1 MRECLKEEQGFSLLE
16 LLVYVAIVGVLMA
29 VAVPKY
35 QQAMAMANT
44 ARIQSDLRSLDMAV
58 LMYEAQNGRLPTN
71 LQPDLEPYIVD
82 LARLRPPQGKCLLRT
97 GESLEINAAAYA
109 LAKDRSRALCQE
121 HAAGDFGAPDKTAP

>member
-82 LARLRPPQGKCLLRT
+82 LARLRPPQGK
-97 GESLEINAAAYA
+97 
-109 LAKDRSRALCQE
+109 
-121 HAAGDFGAPDKTAP
+121 